1 MSLRFSGGP
10 YVNTTFTTT
19 VGTRLEIVNGIVSAL
34 TSAGWSTVT
43 SATGDVTMQSG
54 TTPENLKMN
63 VRMYDPGSG
72 NCARVQ
78 IKTYDGYWTSQDS
91 WLFPSAGRVFN
102 VIACPYQCFVWTS
115 TPPSQTSNNYGT
127 FLAWG
132 TPALPPWLVGY
143 TTQCGWIKG
152 NSNGDGGGW
161 TGSFQTE
168 LSGFNADYYSHWSG
182 FWNHQ
187 YIDRNPANEYYRTG
201 DMTLVTTGIGYTGP
215 STNGA
220 SGNQGRRWVDNTLNL
235 SDPLI
240 GWGASAIADEA
251 RIMGQLWDCAIAS
264 DAFAA
269 DLTVT
274 IGTHNGITMTSSNTG
289 STASP
294 AGTLI
299 VCYS

>member
-10 YVNTTFTTT
+10 YANYTFTQST
-19 VGTRLEIVNGIVSAL
+19 GTRLEIMQGLQYAL
-34 TSAGWSTVT
+34 TLAGWTTISSST
-43 SATGDVTMQSG
+43 SIIIMQTQ
-54 TTPENLKMN
+54 TTPESLAMRIKI
-63 VRMYDPGSG
+63 YDPGSG
-72 NCARVQ
+72 STRVDIMNVSQ
-78 IKTYDGYWTSQDS
+78 ALTSGDC
-91 WLFPSAGRVFN
+91 WLTPAANKIWRV
-102 VIACPYQCFVWTS
+102 VACPYQFFIYTQMSMYNACEFV
-115 TPPSQTSNNYGT
+115 
-127 FLAWG
+127 AAG

-161 TGSFQTE
+161 TGSFRTE

-201 DMTLVTTGIGYTGP
+201 DMTLVTTGIGYTGT